1 MLLKVLIRVSSVYR
15 NFSFSKLPNKLKLKQ
30 NILNR
35 PISLDNF
42 IFINFEF
49 PLS

>member
-1 MLLKVLIRVSSVYR
+1 MQELDPKGKMVIHKSRGILVLL
-15 NFSFSKLPNKLKLKQ
+15 FSLSEMK